1 MAKKKLPEEHPIDKL
16 FRDGMEQR
24 QFVYEEKYWE
34 EAEKAL
40 AGFNRTASRK
50 RLGWWLGGAAT
61 LLLIISVF
69 VWQRNTGNG
78 NNTSEHTAMSGS
90 EVHVPVSPIVAPA
103 SGAASATADA
113 STVATSSAAILPEQP
128 EQPLPTGTQSQFNS
142 NTSNTTLQNTGNT
155 VDAGNTANNTANNS
169 SQPVTDQAE
178 TPTAGTS
185 VREQESSTVVAVD
198 PEDVQEVP
206 NNDPMAD
213 PAIAI
218 SSALTQGAL
227 PPRDLGQPRIQ
238 WYAGMYAG
246 TQRSYPAFTGG
257 PGIWSSYLEDKER
270 QAFSPVISLEAG
282 MKIKRLP
289 IDINLGVSFMQMG
302 EDGLFAITN
311 TLHDT
316 TITIDIDSTLI
327 IDSTWVDTAWAYTYD
342 WIVTEDSIIMISS
355 NDTTIIRK
363 ASNRLYYVE
372 IPVLFGYVWQYN
384 NWNFRLTT
392 GPSIGILHKR
402 AGYYPNDDF
411 TAFEALEDV
420 DYFNKTVWYWRAEPA
435 IGYSISP
442 NVLLQCRGSFR
453 LQLTDTYAAD
463 DRSLRYW
470 THGLQMGLRYTFT
483 GK

>member
-16 FRDGMEQR
+16 FREGMEQR
-24 QFVYEEKYWE
+24 QFVYDEKYWE
-34 EAEKAL
+34 DAEKAL

-69 VWQRNTGNG
+69 VWQRNAGNG
-78 NNTSEHTAMSGS
+78 NTSSEHTAMSGS
-90 EVHVPVSPIVAPA
+90 EAHVPAAPLDAPA
-103 SGAASATADA
+103 SAAETIPSDA
-113 STVATSSAAILPEQP
+113 STAVSPNAATPSEQTEQP
-128 EQPLPTGTQSQFNS
+128 MPTGTQTQINS
-142 NTSNTTLQNTGNT
+142 TASNTTLPNTGNIAET
-155 VDAGNTANNTANNS
+155 NSAPDNNTTAT
-169 SQPVTDQAE
+169 TDQPE
-178 TPTAGTS
+178 TPTAETN
-185 VREQESSTVVAVD
+185 VREQEGATVVAVD

-289 IDINLGVSFMQMG
+289 IDINLGVTFMQMG

-316 TITIDIDSTLI
+316 TITIDIDSMLI
-327 IDSTWVDTAWAYTYD
+327 IDSTWVDTGWAYTYD
-342 WIVTEDSIIMISS
+342 WMVTEDSIIMISS

-470 THGLQMGLRYTFT
+470 THGLQMGLRYTFS